1 MPNIRQEMQ
10 LRKAILKYS
19 KPTSTVY
26 SNPYNNL
33 RVGVQL
39 RLLSNRTLAAQEE
52 TLVLAC

>member
-10 LRKAILKYS
+10 LRKYC
-19 KPTSTVY
+19 KPTSTVH

-39 RLLSNRTLAAQEE
+39 LLLSNRTLAAQEE